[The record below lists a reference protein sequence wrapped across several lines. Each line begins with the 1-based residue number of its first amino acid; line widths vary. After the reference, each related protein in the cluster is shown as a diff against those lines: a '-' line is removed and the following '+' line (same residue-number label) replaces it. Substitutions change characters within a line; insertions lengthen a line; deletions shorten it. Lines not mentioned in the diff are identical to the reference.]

1 MSDEL
6 AAGLNNAQV
15 SLDGGNSF
23 QPWGGSLS
31 LGNLNVN
38 ETRTLLLRATVAND
52 VTAPLTNTARVS
64 AQTPDPNLENNTATI
79 TTPIATPRCQAWID
93 IMDSIALQEAALA
106 NLIQAEGSKMQKII
120 QMEDATASQLFR
132 LNCRITSLMDAI
144 TRYELLLQMKL
155 QTASNELAD
164 CNLSS

>member
-1 MSDEL
+1 MNHPSVRE
-6 AAGLNNAQV
+6 Q
-15 SLDGGNSF
+15 
-23 QPWGGSLS
+23 
-31 LGNLNVN
+31 
-38 ETRTLLLRATVAND
+38 LR
-52 VTAPLTNTARVS
+52 
-64 AQTPDPNLENNTATI
+64 QFF
-79 TTPIATPRCQAWID
+79 D